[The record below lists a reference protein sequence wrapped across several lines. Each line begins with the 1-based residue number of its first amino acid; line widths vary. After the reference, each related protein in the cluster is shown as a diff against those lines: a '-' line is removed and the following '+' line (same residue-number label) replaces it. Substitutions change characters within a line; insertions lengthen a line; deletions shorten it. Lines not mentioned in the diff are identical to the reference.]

1 MLTVGLEKTIKKI
14 VVPLS
19 SRKNRKMKKI
29 KILVIAFLLPVFAFS
44 QGVEIV
50 PFAGYMFGGSIK
62 FYEGK
67 LKVKDGMDY
76 GISVLVPVKPLLDVE
91 LNYSRLDSKAT
102 WTPYTQYAS
111 SYPKAEANLA
121 TNYFQLGIISKFY
134 KSEGKVEPFGSFSL
148 GATWFDPSG
157 SDTLTNTEYSDSWA
171 FSITAGLGVKIMFSE
186 RIGIILRGRLMMPMH
201 FAGSSFY
208 VGTGGSGLSLNS
220 VVSPFQGDFNGGLI
234 VKVGN

>member
-1 MLTVGLEKTIKKI
+1 
-14 VVPLS
+14 
-19 SRKNRKMKKI
+19 MKKN
-29 KILVIAFLLPVFAFS
+29 KILLIALLFPILAIS

-67 LKVKDGMDY
+67 LKIQDGMDY
-76 GISVLVPVKPLLDVE
+76 GVSVLVPVKSLVDVE
-91 LNYSRLDSKAT
+91 LNYTRLDSKAT
-102 WTPYTQYAS
+102 WNPYTQYAAT
-111 SYPKAEANLA
+111 YPKDEADLA
-121 TNYFQLGIISKFY
+121 TNYFQVGIISKFY
-134 KSEGKVEPFGSFSL
+134 EADGKVEPFGSFSL

-157 SDTLTNTEYSDSWA
+157 SDTITNTTYDDSWA
-171 FSITAGLGVKIMFSE
+171 FSITVGLGVKIMFSE

-201 FAGSSFY
+201 FAGTSFY

-234 VKVGN
+234 IKVGN